1 MSSQQP
7 SLPKTH
13 RALVVTSRDEPPT
26 IKDLPTPQPVPGSAI
41 VRIICANIVSY
52 MRDIYNGKRQ
62 HAYPTPLV
70 AGTSAI
76 GRLAAVGPDATL
88 LSPGQ
93 LVIIDST
100 IRGRDDA
107 GAVSLLGIHEGFTPG
122 SARLMRGEWRD
133 ATYAEYAK
141 VPLENCH
148 VLDEKRLLGAA
159 DAGGLGYA
167 VEDLA
172 MISRLMV
179 PYGGLR
185 DIGLRAGE
193 TVIVAPAT
201 GQFGGAA
208 VAVALAMG
216 ARVIAMGRNVEV
228 LKKVA
233 SMSDRIE
240 TVPITGDEN
249 ADMVALRKF
258 GVIDAFFDISPPGAA
273 GTTHIKSAILALRPG
288 GRVSLM
294 GGIRGD
300 VAIPYGA
307 VMHRDLKLKGKWM
320 YPRDAVGELIKMVEI
335 GLLKVGKPAGFK
347 VVGKFSLEEWDE
359 AFTATEKNAGIGEQA
374 LICP

>member
-1 MSSQQP
+1 MSSQQY
-7 SLPKTH
+7 LPKTH
-13 RALVVTSRDEPPT
+13 RAIVVTSRDEPLA

-41 VRIICANIVSY
+41 VRIICANVVSY
-52 MRDIYNGKRQ
+52 MRNIYNGKRQ
-62 HAYPTPLV
+62 YAYPTPLV
-70 AGTSAI
+70 PGTSAI
-76 GRLAAVGPDATL
+76 GRIAAVGADATL

-93 LVIIDST
+93 LILIDST
-100 IRGRDDA
+100 IRGRDDPD
-107 GAVSLLGIHEGFTPG
+107 AVSLLGIHEGFTPG
-122 SARLMRGEWRD
+122 SAKLIRGEWRD

-141 VPLENCH
+141 IPLENCH
-148 VLDEKRLLGAA
+148 VLDEKRLLSATEV
-159 DAGGLGYA
+159 GGLGYA

-172 MISRLMV
+172 MISGLVV
-179 PYGGLR
+179 PYGGLQ

-216 ARVIAMGRNVEV
+216 ARIIAMGRNVEV

-233 SMSDRIE
+233 SMSDRVE
-240 TVPITGDEN
+240 AVPITGDEN
-249 ADMVALRKF
+249 DDMVALRKF
-258 GVIDAFFDISPPGAA
+258 GTIDAFFDISPPEAE

-288 GRVSLM
+288 GRVSFM

-320 YPRDAVGELIKMVEI
+320 YPRDAVGELVKMVEN
-335 GLLKVGKPAGFK
+335 GLLKIGKPAGFK

-359 AFTATEKNAGIGEQA
+359 AFTAAEKNAGMGEQA